1 MKSRYNFKNLKKFNQ
16 REQDVQFAKE
26 LFKIWDEYSN
36 GRLDI
41 GELALPMIGMGLIQ
55 SRQSILK
62 LMAALSVGD
71 APEKVNVTIVDFVKI
86 FKTNPFI
93 DRTIEAMKV
102 IIKR

>member
-1 MKSRYNFKNLKKFNQ
+1 MKSRLNYKNLKTFNQ

>member
-1 MKSRYNFKNLKKFNQ
+1 MKSRLNYKNLKKFNQ

-102 IIKR
+102 IIQR

>member
-1 MKSRYNFKNLKKFNQ
+1 MKSRLNYKNLKKFNQ

-71 APEKVNVTIVDFVKI
+71 APEKVNVTIVDFVKV

>member
-1 MKSRYNFKNLKKFNQ
+1 
-16 REQDVQFAKE
+16 
-26 LFKIWDEYSN
+26 
-36 GRLDI
+36 
-41 GELALPMIGMGLIQ
+41 
-55 SRQSILK
+55 
-62 LMAALSVGD
+62 MAALSVGD

>member
-1 MKSRYNFKNLKKFNQ
+1 MKSRLNYKNLKKFNQ

>member
-1 MKSRYNFKNLKKFNQ
+1 
-16 REQDVQFAKE
+16 
-26 LFKIWDEYSN
+26 
-36 GRLDI
+36 
-41 GELALPMIGMGLIQ
+41 MIGMGLIQ
-55 SRQSILK
+55 SRQNILK
-62 LMAALSVGD
+62 LMSALSVGD